1 MSQMNVAQARFNMIQ
16 QQIRPWEVLDERVLD
31 LMQGLPREN
40 FVPATYQNLAFA
52 DISIA
57 LAHDQSMMAPKVEG
71 RLLQLLQVKPTDTVL
86 EIGTGSGFMTALLAK
101 CAKQVYTVDIYEDF
115 VKSAQSKLAALN
127 LNNVQFGTG
136 DAIEGWKALPRYDVI
151 AITGSVPVLKNHFQE
166 QLNIG
171 GRLFVVVGE
180 DPVME
185 ALLITRTSEQQWT
198 TESLFETSL
207 PALIGAPTP
216 NRFAL

>member
-1 MSQMNVAQARFNMIQ
+1 MNVAQARFNMIQ

-57 LAHDQSMMAPKVEG
+57 LAHDQVMMAPKVEG
-71 RLLQLLQVKPTDTVL
+71 RLLQLLQVKPSDTVL

-115 VKSAQSKLAALN
+115 VKSAQSKLATLN

-151 AITGSVPVLKNHFQE
+151 AITGSVPVLKTHFQE

-185 ALLITRTSEQQWT
+185 ALLITRISEQQWT

>member
-1 MSQMNVAQARFNMIQ
+1 MNVAQARFNMIQ

-57 LAHDQSMMAPKVEG
+57 LAHDQVMMAPKVEG
-71 RLLQLLQVKPTDTVL
+71 RLLQALQVKATDTVL
-86 EIGTGSGFMTALLAK
+86 EIGTGSGFVTALLAK

-115 VKSAQSKLAALN
+115 VKAAQGKLAALN

-151 AITGSVPVLKNHFQE
+151 AITGSVPVLKTHFQE

-185 ALLITRTSEQQWT
+185 ALLITRISEQQWT

-216 NRFAL
+216 KRFAL

>member
-1 MSQMNVAQARFNMIQ
+1 MNVAQARFNMIQ

-57 LAHDQSMMAPKVEG
+57 LAHDQIMMPPKAEG
-71 RLLQLLQVKPTDTVL
+71 RLLQALQVKATDTVL
-86 EIGTGSGFMTALLAK
+86 EIGTGSGFVTALLAK

-115 VKSAQSKLAALN
+115 VKAAQGKLAALN
-127 LNNVQFGTG
+127 LNNVQFGVG
-136 DAIEGWKALPRYDVI
+136 DAVEGWKALPRYDVI
-151 AITGSVPVLKNHFQE
+151 AITGSVPVLKTHFQE

-185 ALLITRTSEQQWT
+185 ALLITRVGEQQWS

-207 PALIGAPTP
+207 PALIGAPIP
-216 NRFAL
+216 KRFAL

>member
-1 MSQMNVAQARFNMIQ
+1 MNVAQARFNMIQ

-57 LAHDQSMMAPKVEG
+57 LAHDQIMMPPKMEG
-71 RLLQLLQVKPTDTVL
+71 RLLQALQVKATDTVL
-86 EIGTGSGFMTALLAK
+86 EIGTGSGFVTALLAK

-115 VKSAQSKLAALN
+115 VKAAQNKLAALN
-127 LNNVQFGTG
+127 LSNVQFGMG

-151 AITGSVPVLKNHFQE
+151 AITGSVPVLKTHFQE

-185 ALLITRTSEQQWT
+185 ALLITRVGEQQWT

-207 PALIGAPTP
+207 PALIGAPIP
-216 NRFAL
+216 KRFAL

>member
-1 MSQMNVAQARFNMIQ
+1 MSQMNVDQARFNMIQ

-31 LMQGLPREN
+31 LMQGLPREE
-40 FVPATYQNLAFA
+40 FVPAPYQNLAFA
-52 DISIA
+52 DINIS
-57 LAHDQSMMAPKVEG
+57 LAHDQIMMAPKLEG
-71 RLLQLLQVKPTDTVL
+71 RLLQSLQIKTSDTVL

-115 VKSAQSKLAALN
+115 IKVAQAKLSALN
-127 LNNVQFGTG
+127 LNNVQFGIG
-136 DAIEGWKALPRYDVI
+136 DAVEGWKALPRYDVI
-151 AITGSVPVLKNHFQE
+151 AITSSVPILKTHFQE

-185 ALLITRTSEQQWT
+185 ALLITRIAEQQWI

-207 PALIGAPTP
+207 PALIGAPVP
-216 NRFAL
+216 ERFAL

>member
-40 FVPATYQNLAFA
+40 FVPAAYQNLAFA

-57 LAHDQSMMAPKVEG
+57 LAHDQIMMAPKVEG
-71 RLLQLLQVKPTDTVL
+71 RLLQALQIKATDTVL
-86 EIGTGSGFMTALLAK
+86 EIGTGSGFVTALLAA

-115 VKSAQSKLAALN
+115 VKAAQSKLTALN
-127 LNNVQFGTG
+127 LNNVQFGVG
-136 DAIEGWKALPRYDVI
+136 DAVEGWKALPRYDVI
-151 AITGSVPVLKNHFQE
+151 AITGSVPVLKTHFQE

-185 ALLITRTSEQQWT
+185 ALLITRIAEQQWT
-198 TESLFETSL
+198 TESLYETSL

-216 NRFAL
+216 KRFAL